1 MEASMQFRRL
11 GRDGPE
17 LSVVGVICHS
27 PLPALLLTGTFDA
40 ARARDLPADDWCR
53 ASLDFQEPALSANL
67 ELARRLDPV
76 AERHGV
82 SVAAVAVAWVIAQSG
97 VTGAIVGVRRP
108 SQVDGWLPAVDLRLG
123 DDDLEEIPRVVVET
137 GAGGG

>member
-1 MEASMQFRRL
+1 MEASMQLRRL

-17 LSVVGVICHS
+17 LS
-27 PLPALLLTGTFDA
+27 
-40 ARARDLPADDWCR
+40 
-53 ASLDFQEPALSANL
+53 
-67 ELARRLDPV
+67 V

-108 SQVDGWLPAVDLRLG
+108 SQVDGWLPAGDLCLG
-123 DDDLEEIPRVVVET
+123 DYDLEEIPRGVVEN
-137 GAGGG
+137 GAGRG